1 MELKKLEYTK
11 DWRNPS
17 DFPTYQDDETQV
29 RADQQAL
36 FEEIKEY
43 INNDLIPDMESVDK
57 KIDSKVYIKRLY
69 FTEDRH
75 LWAEYTNEEHK
86 DIGLMEVEAG
96 MQGEPG
102 EKGADGRGIQEFS
115 YDTAGRKWIVKYTDG
130 STVELTHPV
139 IPEKLSELEDDAEH
153 RTVTD
158 ADMTNWNG
166 KMATAGGT
174 FTGAVYAMEE
184 TGTAA
189 QLRNSALV
197 FTETTPTKNGQINWL
212 CK

>member
-1 MELKKLEYTK
+1 MEIKKLEFSR

-17 DFPTYQDDETQV
+17 DFPTYLDDETQV

-43 INNDLIPDMESVDK
+43 VNEDLIPDIESVEK

-75 LWAEYTNEEHK
+75 LWAEYTNEEHV

-96 MQGEPG
+96 MTGPRG
-102 EKGADGRGIQEFS
+102 VGIQSFE
-115 YDTAGRKWIVKYTDG
+115 YNTETKMWVVTYTDG
-130 STVELTHPV
+130 STAELANPK
-139 IPEKLSELEDDAEH
+139 IPEKLSDLEDDAEN
-153 RTVTD
+153 RLVTD
-158 ADMTNWNG
+158 RDIEKWNG
-166 KMATAGGT
+166 GMSAAGGT
-174 FTGAVYAMEE
+174 FTGAVYAKEE
-184 TGTAA
+184 TDASA
-189 QLRNSALV
+189 QLRNTALV
-197 FTETTPTKNGQINWL
+197 FTETTPTKEGQINWL